1 MLYIKS
7 KIELV
12 FLIFFLVNCNLFSQ
26 EKIKMDN
33 SIYKFKVQDI
43 SGNIFDFS
51 TLKGKKIM
59 IVNTASNCGLTNQYE
74 KLEFLYK
81 KYSSNNFI
89 IVGFPAN
96 NFLSQ
101 EPGSNEEIAIFCK
114 KNYGVTFPIMSKIS
128 VKGNDMHPIYEFLTN
143 KDLNGV
149 INSSVKWNF
158 QKYLINPNGELY
170 LVISPW
176 ISPDDNKI
184 VNWINS

>member
-1 MLYIKS
+1 MLNIKS
-7 KIELV
+7 KIIL
-12 FLIFFLVNCNLFSQ
+12 LIFFLVNCNLFSQ

-33 SIYKFKVQDI
+33 SIYKFKVKDI
-43 SGNIFDFS
+43 SGNLFDFS

>member
-74 KLEFLYK
+74 KLESLYEK
-81 KYSSNNFI
+81 HSSNNFV

-96 NFLSQ
+96 NFLNI
-101 EPGSNEEIAIFCK
+101 GGLLA
-114 KNYGVTFPIMSKIS
+114 TFTDWLTSLQAPI
-128 VKGNDMHPIYEFLTN
+128 HLP
-143 KDLNGV
+143 
-149 INSSVKWNF
+149 
-158 QKYLINPNGELY
+158 
-170 LVISPW
+170 ISPY
-176 ISPDDNKI
+176 IDSTSLPA
-184 VNWINS
+184 